1 MQANSQQN
9 ITPKK
14 EKSSFT
20 KGFIEQLE
28 LIVIFFAII
37 ILVFSFVCK
46 SCIVDGD
53 SMNNTLHDGERV
65 IVWNLFYTPRRG
77 DIVVIHDIGNLD
89 ESKPVVKRVIGVEGD
104 IIHIEHNIDGMKVIV
119 TRADLNGMPVVL
131 DELEYIYYDLSVGS
145 PSYYPQSKTYV
156 VGEDQVFVMGDN
168 RLNSIDSRLVGCY
181 DSRQIL
187 GKVIFRMTPFDK
199 IGTVN

>member
-1 MQANSQQN
+1 MQEKSQQN

-14 EKSSFT
+14 EKTSFT

-46 SCIVDGD
+46 SCIVVGD
-53 SMNNTLHDGERV
+53 SMKNTLHHQERV

-77 DIVVIHDIGNLD
+77 DVVVIHDIGNLD

-104 IIHIEHNIDGMKVIV
+104 IIHVEHYSDGMMV
-119 TRADLNGMPVVL
+119 TVTPANSAPMVLN
-131 DELEYIYYDLSVGS
+131 ESQYIYYSLSEGS
-145 PSYYPQSKTYV
+145 PSTYPQSKTYV
-156 VGEDQVFVMGDN
+156 VGDGEVFVMGDN
-168 RLNSIDSRLVGCY
+168 RLNSADSRLVGCY
-181 DSRQIL
+181 DTRQIL

-199 IGTVN
+199 MGIVK